1 MPASTL
7 DELVALCKRRGF
19 LFQSA
24 EIYGGLQGV
33 YDYGPLGVELKNNLK
48 QAWWR
53 RNVYERDDMEGLDAS
68 LLTHRLVLHYSGH
81 EATFADPMVDN
92 RITKKRYR
100 LDHLLKEQPEEVLGR
115 LYRAMEV
122 EEGLHALVQAM
133 MRAPERAG
141 GAMTAAGVI
150 DPATGEPGDWTP
162 PRYFNLMFKTYVG
175 PVEEE
180 AAWAYLRPETA
191 QGSSSTSRTSWT
203 PPAASFPSASP
214 RSARPFAT
222 R

>member
-19 LFQSA
+19 IFQSA

-53 RNVYERDDMEGLDAS
+53 RNVYERDDMEGLDTS

-92 RITKKRYR
+92 RISKKRYR
-100 LDHLLKEQPEEVLGR
+100 LDHLLKEQPEGC
-115 LYRAMEV
+115 
-122 EEGLHALVQAM
+122 
-133 MRAPERAG
+133 
-141 GAMTAAGVI
+141 
-150 DPATGEPGDWTP
+150 
-162 PRYFNLMFKTYVG
+162 
-175 PVEEE
+175 
-180 AAWAYLRPETA
+180 
-191 QGSSSTSRTSWT
+191 
-203 PPAASFPSASP
+203 
-214 RSARPFAT
+214 
-222 R
+222 